1 MAPALGKVVIPS
13 ALYNAEKANSLYCMQ
28 QLQSASPRFADSELD
43 AVLEQLEDDNHIMF
57 RDWVIHRI

>member
-1 MAPALGKVVIPS
+1 MKVLG
-13 ALYNAEKANSLYCMQ
+13 LYCMQ

>member
-1 MAPALGKVVIPS
+1 MLRT
-13 ALYNAEKANSLYCMQ
+13 LQSLYGQTDTEEVPIALLKQ